1 MFPQAYTL
9 RLPVTVF
16 FVSFCSVRTVYT
28 LRQNRPHV
36 SVSLS
41 STIQAHR
48 AVDSALTTAR
58 FQAILQMPSAA
69 F

>member
-1 MFPQAYTL
+1 MRIPQVFTL
-9 RLPVTVF
+9 IP
-16 FVSFCSVRTVYT
+16 
-28 LRQNRPHV
+28 
-36 SVSLS
+36 
-41 STIQAHR
+41 IQAHR